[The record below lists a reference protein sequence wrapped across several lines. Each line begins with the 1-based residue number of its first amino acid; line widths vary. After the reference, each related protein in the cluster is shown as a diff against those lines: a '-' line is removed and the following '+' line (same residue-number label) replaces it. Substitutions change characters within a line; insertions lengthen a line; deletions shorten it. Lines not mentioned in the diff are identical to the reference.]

1 MGGGNGS
8 FATIGFGLGLLG
20 REGCWVGA
28 AVRDLDQ
35 RLGWE
40 GKMPSAGGNWKVR
53 MGVRRG
59 LSARLGRLFA
69 VQVVV
74 IGAATVAGIFVT
86 QAVVEDLLTRQALAL
101 EAEHYW
107 ERRAEHDGHPLP
119 DTANMRGYLGGA
131 GVSLPAGLEEEEPG
145 FRRLVFEGRSRLVH
159 VSERGGERL
168 YLVFNAGQVS
178 DLAFYFGILPLSVV
192 LLLMYVLLFVAYRW
206 SRAALSPLVR
216 LARELETVDFDR
228 PGGVALHLDA
238 VRSVADAEVATMV
251 DALDR
256 FTSRLDAAIERER
269 LFTRDAGHELRTPL
283 AVFKGSLDLL
293 ERNAERPS
301 HDRRALARMRRT
313 ADDMESLLETL
324 LTLAHEE
331 AVATD
336 VPVRINDIVAEE
348 ARRLADLAE
357 ERSNRLTVREPDDLQ
372 VLAPEPAVRVVVANL
387 LRNALAY
394 TENGDVEISVE
405 GGRLRVSDT
414 GVGMSQ
420 EELAR
425 AFDPFY
431 RGEAGRAMA
440 QGHGLGLSIVRR
452 LTAQYG
458 WTLHARSSP
467 GHGTSVEV
475 RFSG

>member
-1 MGGGNGS
+1 MH
-8 FATIGFGLGLLG
+8 
-20 REGCWVGA
+20 
-28 AVRDLDQ
+28 
-35 RLGWE
+35 
-40 GKMPSAGGNWKVR
+40 
-53 MGVRRG
+53 GVRRG

-69 VQVVV
+69 VQLAV
-74 IGAATVAGIFVT
+74 IGAATVAGVFVT

-107 ERRAEHDGHPLP
+107 RRRAEHEGHSLP
-119 DTANMRGYLGGA
+119 DTANMRGYLRGSEAVPPAELA
-131 GVSLPAGLEEEEPG
+131 GQATG
-145 FRRLVFEGRSRLVH
+145 FRRLALEGRSRLVH
-159 VSERGGERL
+159 VSEQGGERL

-178 DLAFYFGILPLSVV
+178 DLAFYFGTLPLSVV

-228 PGGVALHLDA
+228 SGGVALNLDP

-293 ERNAERPS
+293 ERNADRPN

-324 LTLAHEE
+324 LTLAHED

-336 VPVRINDIVAEE
+336 LPARVNDIVAEE
-348 ARRLADLAE
+348 AERLADLAE
-357 ERSNRLTVREPDDLQ
+357 ERRNRLRVRDSDALQ
-372 VLAPEPAVRVVVANL
+372 VPAPEPAVRVVVANL

-394 TENGDVEISVE
+394 TENGEVEVSIE
-405 GGRLRVSDT
+405 GRCLRVSDT
-414 GVGMSQ
+414 GIGMSQ
-420 EELAR
+420 QGLAR

-431 RGEAGRAMA
+431 RGEAGREMA

-458 WTLHARSSP
+458 WTLHAHSSP

-475 RFSG
+475 RFPCGGPVP

>member
-1 MGGGNGS
+1 M
-8 FATIGFGLGLLG
+8 
-20 REGCWVGA
+20 R
-28 AVRDLDQ
+28 
-35 RLGWE
+35 
-40 GKMPSAGGNWKVR
+40 
-53 MGVRRG
+53 VRRG
-59 LSARLGRLFA
+59 LGARLGRLFA
-69 VQVVV
+69 VQLVV

-107 ERRAEHDGHPLP
+107 QRRAERDGHPLP
-119 DTANMRGYLGGA
+119 DTANMRGYLQRSGA
-131 GVSLPAGLEEEEPG
+131 SAPANLEGQPPG
-145 FRRLVFEGRSRLVH
+145 FRRLAFEGQRRLVH
-159 VSERGGERL
+159 VSERAGERL

-192 LLLMYVLLFVAYRW
+192 LLLMYALLFVAYRW

-238 VRSVADAEVATMV
+238 VRDVADAEVATMV

-283 AVFKGSLDLL
+283 AVIKGSLDLL
-293 ERNAERPS
+293 ERNPERPI

-331 AVATD
+331 AVAAD
-336 VPVRINDIVAEE
+336 VPVQVNDIVAEE
-348 ARRLADLAE
+348 AERLADLAE
-357 ERSNRLTVREPDDLQ
+357 ERRNRLTVRQED
-372 VLAPEPAVRVVVANL
+372 VLRVPAPVPAVRVVVANL

-394 TENGDVEISVE
+394 TENGDVEVCVE
-405 GGRLRVSDT
+405 ERRLRVSDT
-414 GVGMSQ
+414 GIGMSQ
-420 EELAR
+420 QELER

-431 RGEAGRAMA
+431 RSDAGRAMA

-458 WTLHARSSP
+458 WTLQARSSP

-475 RFSG
+475 RFGS